1 MKIITL
7 ISLLIL
13 IASCKTEV
21 TRFEEPKNLIPRDS
35 MVLIMEELTV
45 LESHITSKYPLLHVN
60 EKVMRKSGDA
70 ILKKYNINFKR
81 FDESISYYGSRQ
93 DEMQSI
99 YTEVQDSL
107 NWKLNHMQ

>member
-1 MKIITL
+1 MRIITF
-7 ISLLIL
+7 ISLIL
-13 IASCKTEV
+13 FFASCKTEV
-21 TRFEEPKNLIPRDS
+21 KRFDEPENLIPRDS

-45 LESHITSKYPLLHVN
+45 LESYISTKYPMMHVN

-70 ILKKYNINFKR
+70 ILKKYHISFKR
-81 FDESISYYGSRQ
+81 FDESVSYYGSRQ

-107 NWKLNHMQ
+107 NWKLNHLR

>member
-1 MKIITL
+1 MKILAFITL
-7 ISLLIL
+7 VLAF
-13 IASCKTEV
+13 ASCKTEV
-21 TRFEEPKNLIPRDS
+21 RRFDEPVNLIPRDS
-35 MVLIMEELTV
+35 MVLVIEELTV
-45 LESHITSKYPLLHVN
+45 LESYITIKYPMLHVN

-70 ILKKYNINFKR
+70 ILKKYKISFKR

-107 NWKLNHMQ
+107 NWKLNHLQ